1 LQRALFEKRRL
12 DRMKLFAAR
21 KTFNGGDLL
30 LRDVFGSRDA
40 RPLGPPI
47 DQDGARATLAL
58 SAAVF
63 GSSQIKILPQ
73 YSEKTDLRVRLDRV
87 GTSVDSKIDR
97 SHAIPPNREPLQ
109 RSCGRLRK

>member
-1 LQRALFEKRRL
+1 
-12 DRMKLFAAR
+12 MKLFAAR

-30 LRDVFGSRDA
+30 WRDVFGSRDA

-47 DQDGARATLAL
+47 DQDGTGATLAL
-58 SAAVF
+58 SATVF
-63 GSSQIKILPQ
+63 GSSEIKILSQ
-73 YSEKTDLRVRLDRV
+73 YSQKTDLRIRFDRV

>member
-1 LQRALFEKRRL
+1 
-12 DRMKLFAAR
+12 MKLFAAR
-21 KTFNGGDLL
+21 KTLNGGDLF

-40 RPLGPPI
+40 SPLGPPI
-47 DQDGARATLAL
+47 DQDGAGATLAL

-73 YSEKTDLRVRLDRV
+73 YRQKTDLRVRLDRV

-97 SHAIPPNREPLQ
+97 SHAIPPTANRFKEVAAV
-109 RSCGRLRK
+109 CGNDTRRR